1 AAPVEQALEELQRL
15 EARAFEGYAFFV
27 LGRIAENA
35 GDVEEAR
42 RRYRQS
48 IHRRR
53 DTLERTALAEV
64 LGVLG
69 ILEIRHGSAT
79 DAAMYLREARAMAR
93 ASTLPNLDAV
103 AQVYLALT
111 PHGDLTTAAET
122 FAKQEMRIPHLA
134 RLRACFALWQ
144 ASEKRPYLHEA
155 ERLLLEL
162 RDGAP
167 PAWRKAVLEQ
177 VPLHAQ
183 ILAAARQ

>member
-1 AAPVEQALEELQRL
+1 MADAK
-15 EARAFEGYAFFV
+15 
-27 LGRIAENA
+27 
-35 GDVEEAR
+35 

-53 DTLERTALAEV
+53 DTQERTALAEV

-69 ILEIRHGSAT
+69 SLELRHGSAS

-111 PHGDLTTAAET
+111 RDGDVTSAAET
-122 FAKQEMRIPHLA
+122 FAKQEMRIPHLT
-134 RLRACFALWQ
+134 RLRACFALWK
-144 ASEKRPYLHEA
+144 ASEKRPYLDEA

-167 PAWRKAVLEQ
+167 PAWRKAVLDN
-177 VPLHAQ
+177 VPLHAE
-183 ILAAARQ
+183 ILDAARR